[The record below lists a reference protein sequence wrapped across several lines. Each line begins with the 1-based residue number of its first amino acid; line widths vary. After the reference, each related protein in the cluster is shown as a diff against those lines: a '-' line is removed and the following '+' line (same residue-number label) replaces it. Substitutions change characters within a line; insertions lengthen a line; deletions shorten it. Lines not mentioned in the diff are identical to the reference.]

1 MNTDGYRISNQSEDH
16 TIHFFSSSKITNVE
30 ITNVTYIDK
39 FGQTKPVP
47 ESIKGQMSAK
57 PDETLDGN
65 IKITSPIPTNN
76 TPRYFTLIVTNA
88 DGLKHEVKIEQYPL
102 EYITS
107 TPGILF
113 LSG

>member
-1 MNTDGYRISNQSEDH
+1 MLLILINL
-16 TIHFFSSSKITNVE
+16 
-30 ITNVTYIDK
+30 DK
-39 FGQTKPVP
+39 RNLFQKVL
-47 ESIKGQMSAK
+47 KGQMSAK

-88 DGLKHEVKIEQYPL
+88 DGLKQEVKIEQYPL